1 MSAPTCVRSCGD
13 GMLQARA
20 GASVQAHGQESTM
33 SHAQHRGGA
42 GPCWARR
49 ARSSRAPRAA
59 VVGEGARVDGRGKRV
74 RARHRL
80 RVAPRRA
87 MPVRA
92 PVGSGPR
99 RARARTPRAREPR
112 AVRSRIARERAQ
124 AGVRARARSTAA
136 RRRTHTW
143 PWRWRWRCRSCRGV
157 PWCAGSYA
165 LRAVCTVSP
174 RAPWS
179 FLSLSLSLSL
189 SSARARGARTRVPAR
204 AVGSRWPHTQRLRL
218 SQRFPHE
225 TAALICQ

>member
-1 MSAPTCVRSCGD
+1 
-13 GMLQARA
+13 MLQARA
-20 GASVQAHGQESTM
+20 GASVQAHGQESTT
-33 SHAQHRGGA
+33 SHAQHRRGA

-49 ARSSRAPRAA
+49 ARSSLAPRAA

-80 RVAPRRA
+80 RVPPRRA

-99 RARARTPRAREPR
+99 RARARAPRAREPR
-112 AVRSRIARERAQ
+112 AVRSRISRERAQ
-124 AGVRARARSTAA
+124 AGVRARARARSTAA

-143 PWRWRWRCRSCRGV
+143 PWRCRCRCHSCRGV

-165 LRAVCTVSP
+165 LRAVCAVPP

-179 FLSLSLSLSL
+179 FFSLSLSLSL
-189 SSARARGARTRVPAR
+189 ARAREVPAR
-204 AVGSRWPHTQRLRL
+204 GCPHARLDRVGRTLSGCVSAEDFRMRRPH
-218 SQRFPHE
+218 
-225 TAALICQ
+225 